1 MTKRKG
7 NKTQKTRGK
16 AGTGRTGKASV
27 YAPVSS
33 DLEERKVKLAGGVN
47 RNMSITN
54 IPSKRPAYPHL
65 LEIGN
70 SELMNS
76 LNSGLTANWMATLAN
91 LLTKDDGLRLHE
103 KLAAF
108 NVGTTSETRER
119 MTKRV
124 GIERPLCGITRSRN
138 QFYNKAAQDG
148 LASKVTPQD
157 GILAVEEWHKE
168 FSREIGMFVKF
179 MEFCI
184 SVSRIFIDQRRHG
197 PYGESAKHRKANGN
211 NRTPYEY
218 LYNELYSLMPDPEDL
233 NIPEHARA
241 NLTLE
246 DLCRHSLDLIAPTAS
261 GMVSDTWVFQSHI
274 TIHAE
279 GFNTG
284 YNSLDFGLTADNDGK
299 IRMVIQ
305 PPQTRVGHAID
316 SDMDASVIQ
325 WIGGKPMDIYDRD
338 AFGIYSVNGLN
349 IQQCGPGTVGHMIAR
364 GVPVEQTY
372 AYVNESGDVVVPP
385 QEYGDMARPT
395 QVVNG
400 EFRYRPLTAN
410 KSSWIISSEWASYGG
425 STAGRKQLR
434 VVPRFEDFKAETAR
448 IESIREQLRVG
459 TPTKDVVVDSTNHD
473 VINADAIGFANVFR
487 ERPPGHPENPFPYYP
502 IGDTVRMAEIDAA
515 EQAEIVAYAEHF
527 DQTNKLWVC
536 DALEILQYAR
546 AVARALPPEY
556 LAAGVPMVQSINLN
570 TDLKVTEHF
579 DMAYIT
585 DMINL
590 NARYRPKF
598 NPVKNI
604 DANNGPF
611 WKDGGDEHQSKF
623 WLMSE
628 LDSGDY
634 DYQKSQLAKVFS
646 TTNMEHGMGQGVIRL
661 SELFALMNPRWCD
674 AMWNVESNSAL
685 SKHERY
691 VVVPAGRTNPSDTY
705 HSAAGKH
712 SLRHLEMMIYRLFG
726 TFRCATT
733 APLSDIDYSKIGSS
747 STSTMAVGVAIDSIP
762 GDKLGLAL
770 GYSAGGQLYVNDV
783 NGNPQGAVTI
793 KDGGSVNVPLSFNSI
808 LDLNPQL
815 LAQVDAGTLTL
826 EEALDQANMNN
837 KAVTAGGFKYF
848 LPWNKDL
855 RTDGLEFSLRVDTD
869 DDGQTVEIV
878 DGKVSV
884 KSGTGTSIAVTAGH
898 SSGSLMNGYIQQGD
912 DAIKVVT
919 TNLRARDDGTGKIIV
934 GTDISSLYVQGGLS
948 WSPAISAVLQKGV
961 SSDNVDLIGLETVAK
976 LDMTKANK
984 TRILAFKKHFYD
996 DGAWVGGWEN
1006 ASILPWNTI
1015 TSKTDLNN
1023 AAPMGGGKMTLYK
1036 AVISDSS
1043 VTTLKPVA
1051 SGAPTGLTDDPADAI
1066 TATGLMYTP
1075 IQGTTTNNMDGHA
1088 IYFVHIEF
1096 DTTVSTEASYLAQSM
1111 VGTSTSHVGLPKEEA
1126 WPVAAG
1132 SNFQSQGS
1140 PTNIAAWVVSEAV
1153 NYDAITSVNNIG
1165 GVEFINGIAPIV
1177 TAVHGAG
1184 ALAGTDSGGE
1194 GDIQTDGYMLPEN
1207 ENVYYEQR
1215 LHEIDAAVLSYSN
1228 GEYYPTALS
1237 TDPDRGMYPFHRDLT
1252 GFKRALIQELQE
1264 ELVQLH
1270 RLSTSPFSVDKM
1282 TILRVVKDIYIQS
1295 DYTLGYNM
1303 TGQQLGELFTSI
1315 TAEALLAAQDVLVRS
1330 GQIG

>member
-76 LNSGLTANWMATLAN
+76 LNSGLSANWLSTFAN
-91 LLTKDDGLRLHE
+91 LLTKGDGLKLHE
-103 KLAAF
+103 KVAAY

-148 LASKVTPQD
+148 LAAKVTPQD

-184 SVSRIFIDQRRHG
+184 SVSRVFIDQRRHG
-197 PYGESAKHRKANGN
+197 PYGESASHRKANGN

-218 LYNELYSLMPDPEDL
+218 LYNELYALMPEPEDL

-279 GFNTG
+279 GYNTG

-325 WIGGKPMDIYDRD
+325 WIGGKPTDVYDVD

-372 AYVNESGDVVVPP
+372 AYVNDKGDVLVPP
-385 QEYGDMARPT
+385 QEFGDMARPT

-410 KSSWIISSEWASYGG
+410 KSSWIISSEWRTYGKTTG
-425 STAGRKQLR
+425 GRKQLR
-434 VVPRFEDFKAETAR
+434 VVPEFTAFQEQTKR
-448 IESIREQLRVG
+448 IESIRNQLRVG
-459 TPTKDVVVDSTNHD
+459 TPTRDVKVDSGNHD
-473 VINADAIGFANVFR
+473 LINADAIGYASVFT
-487 ERPPGHPENPFPYYP
+487 ERPPGHVDNPFPYFP
-502 IGDTVRMAEIDAA
+502 LGDTISMSEIDPA

-536 DALEILQYAR
+536 NALEILQYAR

-556 LAAGVPMVQSINLN
+556 LAAGVPMVQAINLN
-570 TDLKVTEHF
+570 SDLKVTDHF

-598 NPVKNI
+598 NPAKNI

-611 WKDGGDEHQSKF
+611 WKKGGDEHQNKY
-623 WLMSE
+623 WLMSP
-628 LDSGDY
+628 LDSGDF

-646 TTNMEHGMGQGVIRL
+646 TTNMEHGMGQGVMRL

-762 GDKLGLAL
+762 GDKLGTAL
-770 GYSAGGQLYVNDV
+770 GYSPGDTIFVKDAYGTFQGG
-783 NGNPQGAVTI
+783 VTI
-793 KDGGSVNVPLSFNSI
+793 KDGGSVNVPLNFNSI
-808 LDLNPQL
+808 LDLNPSL
-815 LAQVDAGTLTL
+815 LQRVEDGTLTL
-826 EEALDQANMNN
+826 EEALDQASMNN
-837 KAVTAGGFKYF
+837 KAVMAGGFKYF

-855 RTDGLEFSLRVDTD
+855 RTDGLEFSLRVATD
-869 DDGQTVEIV
+869 DDGQTVEV
-878 DGKVSV
+878 ADGKVSV
-884 KSGTGTSIAVTAGH
+884 KSGTGTSIAITAGH
-898 SSGSLMNGYIQQGD
+898 STGTLMNGYIQQGD

-919 TNLRARDDGTGKIIV
+919 TNLRSREDGTGEVIV
-934 GTDISSLYVQGGLS
+934 GTDISSLYVTGGVNF
-948 WSPAISAVLQKGV
+948 SPGITATLQKGV
-961 SSDNVDLIGLETVAK
+961 SSDSVALKGLETVAK
-976 LDMTKANK
+976 LNMSTANK
-984 TRILAFKKHFYD
+984 NTIAAFRKNFYD
-996 DGAWVGGWEN
+996 AGAWVGGWEN
-1006 ASILPWNTI
+1006 ASVLPWNTI
-1015 TSKTDLNN
+1015 DTKAKLNT
-1023 AAPMGGGKMTLYK
+1023 AAPMKGGKLTLYK
-1036 AVISDSS
+1036 AVITDSTI
-1043 VTTLKPVA
+1043 TTLKPA
-1051 SGAPTGLTDDPADAI
+1051 ATGAPTGKSDDPSDAI
-1066 TATGLMYTP
+1066 IASGLIAQPVNGTAKTKL
-1075 IQGTTTNNMDGHA
+1075 DGHA
-1088 IYFVHIEF
+1088 MYFLHVEF
-1096 DTTVSTEASYLAQSM
+1096 DTKVSVEASYLSPSM
-1111 VGTSTSHVGLPKEEA
+1111 IGTSATHLGLPASEA
-1126 WPVAAG
+1126 WPLAAKT
-1132 SNFQSQGS
+1132 NFETQGS
-1140 PTNIAAWVVSEAV
+1140 PTNIAAWVLSEAI
-1153 NYDAITSVNNIG
+1153 NYPAITSKNNVG
-1165 GVEFINGIAPIV
+1165 STEFINGIAPII

-1215 LHEIDAAVLSYSN
+1215 LHQIDAAVLGYSN
-1228 GEYYPTALS
+1228 AEYYPTALS

-1252 GFKRALIQELQE
+1252 GFKRALIQELQP

-1282 TILRVVKDIYIQS
+1282 TILRVIKDIYIQS

-1315 TAEALLAAQDVLVRS
+1315 TADALLAAQDVLVRS